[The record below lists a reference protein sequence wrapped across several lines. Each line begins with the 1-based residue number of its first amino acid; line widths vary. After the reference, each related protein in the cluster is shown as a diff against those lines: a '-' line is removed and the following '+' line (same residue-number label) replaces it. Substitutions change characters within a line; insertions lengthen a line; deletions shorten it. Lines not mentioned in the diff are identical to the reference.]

1 VHVRAVVYP
10 AMLLAG
16 LAWISLM
23 ASLNV
28 AAQRT
33 APSWVRARALG
44 TYLLMFQGGLAIGSA
59 VWGFVADAT
68 SVRTSLLAAAAFMV
82 AGLATLPRWR
92 LAGGESDLRP
102 FQWPEP
108 LVEVDPGPDRGPVL
122 VTIEYLIDPAR
133 GEEFA
138 TAMEPFGRI
147 RRRDGAYRWGLY
159 ADVGQPGRY
168 VEVFLVESWLEH
180 LRQHMRGTHADRA
193 LQERVRAFHIGPEPP
208 VVSHLINE
216 RRLVTR
222 FGP

>member
-1 VHVRAVVYP
+1 
-10 AMLLAG
+10 
-16 LAWISLM
+16 
-23 ASLNV
+23 
-28 AAQRT
+28 
-33 APSWVRARALG
+33 
-44 TYLLMFQGGLAIGSA
+44 
-59 VWGFVADAT
+59 VWGVLADAT
-68 SVRTSLLAAAAFMV
+68 SVRASLLAAAAFLV

-92 LAGGESDLRP
+92 LRGGESPDLRP

-108 LVEVDPGPDRGPVL
+108 PVAVEPHPDRGPVL
-122 VTIEYLIDPAR
+122 VTVEYFVDPER

-159 ADVGQPGRY
+159 VDVARPGRY

-180 LRQHMRGTHADRA
+180 LRQHMRPTHSDRL
-193 LQERVRAFHIGPEPP
+193 LQEQVRAFHIGPEPP
-208 VVSHLINE
+208 VVTHLISE